1 MEPRFRRLGV
11 GSALGLPRSGGRDVA
26 VERPQLAHRDV
37 YAQRKRHGGLQLVAV
52 DRPWRGPA
60 LAASGF
66 GYSGRMCRVFRGATR
81 RGRVAAAA
89 ARRRRGACLH
99 RGFRRSALRAAT
111 ASGWFVSYSVSGR
124 PQSSSRAGRR
134 PSPPPLLSPR
144 LINPTRFVRRRR
156 RRRILPRQVPFARSL
171 LSQSRS
177 ARSPGPSSS
186 WYPVAR
192 RLARQNQ
199 RFRSW
204 GAPTSA
210 AATHIHR
217 QSYPA

>member
-1 MEPRFRRLGV
+1 VEPRFRRLGV

-89 ARRRRGACLH
+89 A
-99 RGFRRSALRAAT
+99 
-111 ASGWFVSYSVSGR
+111 
-124 PQSSSRAGRR
+124 
-134 PSPPPLLSPR
+134 
-144 LINPTRFVRRRR
+144 
-156 RRRILPRQVPFARSL
+156 
-171 LSQSRS
+171 
-177 ARSPGPSSS
+177 
-186 WYPVAR
+186 
-192 RLARQNQ
+192 
-199 RFRSW
+199 
-204 GAPTSA
+204 A
-210 AATHIHR
+210 AAGAR
-217 QSYPA
+217 GL